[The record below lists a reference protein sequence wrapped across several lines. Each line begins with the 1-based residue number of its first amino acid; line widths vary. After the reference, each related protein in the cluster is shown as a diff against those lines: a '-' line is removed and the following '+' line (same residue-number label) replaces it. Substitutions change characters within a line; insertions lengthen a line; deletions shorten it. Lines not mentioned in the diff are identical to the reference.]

1 MWLATLTDPLVPHV
15 AAEFSQNIPPLKQ
28 KMYFLI
34 LNYTT
39 LLIIEMLLIILIS
52 AFFNPFALLTIK
64 NSSALL
70 GAYSLPVNFSFSLF
84 KSVHCFSFR
93 TKLTWN

>member
-1 MWLATLTDPLVPHV
+1 
-15 AAEFSQNIPPLKQ
+15 
-28 KMYFLI
+28 
-34 LNYTT
+34 
-39 LLIIEMLLIILIS
+39 MLLIILIS

-84 KSVHCFSFR
+84 NLCIIFKETTTMKLFLYIFQFS
-93 TKLTWN
+93 LAG